1 MKQIEGVFKMK
12 KVKWEML
19 NEKEWYLN
27 NGLCEMTYDDTTKVT
42 GGGIYNYVSKF
53 LSNKLIWTNAT
64 VVYKNIFK
72 PSNEQLNGK
81 VTS

>member
-1 MKQIEGVFKMK
+1 MKRH
-12 KVKWEML
+12 L
-19 NEKEWYLN
+19 NDEFS
-27 NGLCEMTYDDTTKVT
+27 EMTHDEITKVT

-53 LSNKLIWTNAT
+53 ISNKLIWTNAT
-64 VVYKNIFK
+64 VVYKAIFK